1 MKRELPSS
9 QTTTRSTRGT
19 VARWTS
25 SKGYGNSIFIRRTAS
40 PQKDKTNR
48 GSTHTVIV
56 SALTSLVVS
65 ACIALLGHYLSQSR
79 DEDKLKTDNT
89 LRLISTYNSPEM
101 QEARLKVWVRRKEIL
116 TGASLAHVY
125 DSMGSPNALCK
136 DEKLFVQL
144 LVITS
149 FFREMHELQKAGV
162 LDRHMLARHFRTIF
176 GRWMSEVYKPGFRN
190 LPETHWMNEVDDA
203 FAELQRDM
211 DAALQRR

>member
-1 MKRELPSS
+1 
-9 QTTTRSTRGT
+9 
-19 VARWTS
+19 
-25 SKGYGNSIFIRRTAS
+25 
-40 PQKDKTNR
+40 
-48 GSTHTVIV
+48 
-56 SALTSLVVS
+56 
-65 ACIALLGHYLSQSR
+65 
-79 DEDKLKTDNT
+79 
-89 LRLISTYNSPEM
+89 
-101 QEARLKVWVRRKEIL
+101 
-116 TGASLAHVY
+116 
-125 DSMGSPNALCK
+125 MGSPNALCK